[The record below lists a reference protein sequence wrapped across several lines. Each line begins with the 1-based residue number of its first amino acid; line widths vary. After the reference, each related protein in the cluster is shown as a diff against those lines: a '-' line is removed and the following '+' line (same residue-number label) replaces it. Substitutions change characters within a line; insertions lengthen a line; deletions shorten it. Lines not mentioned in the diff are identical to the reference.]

1 MTDPPPTAKSDLDQP
16 PLVIFAGGGSGGHLF
31 PAVAVAERVRERIPD
46 AEVVFL
52 CSQRRIDESILSQ
65 ASEAFVPLGAQPL
78 VWRPFPAALW
88 RFALGWRRAV
98 ARTRA
103 VLEERRAASRPTVVA
118 LMGGFV
124 AAPAARAARAAGLP
138 VVLVNLDVVPGKAN
152 RLAARFAS
160 RLVSAV
166 PCPDFPAF
174 NREVVGMPIRRRA
187 IATAPPEECRRR
199 LGLAPDRLTLL
210 VTGASQGAGTL
221 NRLVTDLIR
230 EHPAAFNGWQI
241 VHLTGEAD
249 FEEVREGYAGRAAPT
264 VVLPF
269 LSEMALAWGAAD
281 LALSRCGASSV
292 AEAVANRV
300 PTLFSPY
307 PWHRDQHQRLN
318 AQPWVDAGLAWLE
331 TDRIDPQEN
340 LDLLG
345 RRLLALMAD
354 APARA
359 RVRTALAERPAGDAA
374 GAIADLLLSIADEPR
389 AGRPQDVADRSAAD
403 RPG

>member
-1 MTDPPPTAKSDLDQP
+1 MTDQPPTARDADQP

-31 PAVAVAERVRERIPD
+31 PALAVAERVRERVPD
-46 AEVVFL
+46 ADLVFL

-78 VWRPFPAALW
+78 AWRPFPAALW
-88 RFALGWRRAV
+88 RFAAGWRRAV

-103 VLEERRAASRPTVVA
+103 VLAERRAASRPAIVA

-124 AAPAARAARAAGLP
+124 AAPAARAARSAGLP

-166 PCPDFPAF
+166 PCPDFPSF
-174 NREVVGMPIRRRA
+174 SREVVGMPIRRRA
-187 IATAPPEECRRR
+187 IAAAAPEECRRR
-199 LGLAPDRLTLL
+199 LGLAPDHLTLL

-230 EHPAAFNGWQI
+230 EHPAAFSGWQI
-241 VHLTGEAD
+241 LHLTGEAD
-249 FEEVREGYAGRAAPT
+249 FEEVRQGYAGGAVPA

-307 PWHRDQHQRLN
+307 PWHRDEHQRLN

-331 TDRIDPQEN
+331 ADRIDPQEN
-340 LDLLG
+340 LDLMGL
-345 RRLLALMAD
+345 RLLEVMAD

-359 RVRTALAERPAGDAA
+359 RVRAGLADRPAADAA
-374 GAIADLLLSIADEPR
+374 GAIADLLLSSAERPR
-389 AGRPQDVADRSAAD
+389 VGRPQGGTDRFALA